1 MKYVLSLF
9 AVLLVSC
16 GGPIY
21 ESDTSLD
28 QLPLI
33 PRPQSVISELG
44 GFGYGSNL
52 EVITDNQELADLQAF
67 IPVESSLENSS
78 GPLVLSLGLKHPS
91 PEAYRLSIN
100 RREIRIQ
107 GASPAGVFRGIQTLR
122 QILAASNSAP
132 QQPIKVLPLG
142 VIEDWPSVSY
152 RGTMLDVARHFFTV
166 DEVKRYID
174 QMAQYKIN
182 TLHLHLSDDQGWRI
196 EIKAYPRLTG
206 IGAATEVGGG
216 SGGFYTQEDFL
227 ELQAYAAQRF
237 IQIIPEIDMPGHTN
251 AAIVAYPELNGNGK
265 TVSPYTGTAVG
276 FSTFDARNEAVYTF
290 VDQVVKELS
299 SLSTSPYFHLGGD
312 ESHVTSKEDYLYFVE
327 RVGQIIRTH
336 QKTPIGWDE
345 VAQTDLGPGSV
356 AQFWASE
363 KNALAAVDKK
373 MKVLMSP
380 AKKAYLDMQ
389 YDSLSPY
396 GLHWA
401 GYISVQDAYNW
412 DPLSYVP
419 GLDADQILG
428 IEAPLW
434 SETISDSSGLEY
446 LAFPRLICVAEL
458 GWTPQSLRS
467 WEDFNRR
474 LTEVSYPGNKS
485 SK

>member
-67 IPVESSLENSS
+67 IPVESFLENSS

-474 LTEVSYPGNKS
+474 LTEVSYPGKQVE
-485 SK
+485 

>member
-1 MKYVLSLF
+1 MKYLLSLI
-9 AVLLVSC
+9 AAMLVSC
-16 GGPIY
+16 GGPVY
-21 ESDTSLD
+21 ESPNALEA
-28 QLPLI
+28 LPLI
-33 PRPQSVISELG
+33 PKPRSVVSELG
-44 GFGYGSNL
+44 GFGYVSGVA
-52 EVITDNQELADLQAF
+52 VIAEDPLLDDLKAWV
-67 IPVESSLENSS
+67 PEGDVEGAAS
-78 GPLVLSLGLKHPS
+78 GPIVLALGYQHAS
-91 PEAYRLSIN
+91 AEAYRLTIT
-100 RREIRIQ
+100 RTEIRIQ
-107 GASPAGVFRGIQTLR
+107 GASPAGVFRGLQTLR
-122 QILAASNSAP
+122 QILAASTP
-132 QQPIKVLPLG
+132 DPTTRVRVLPLG
-142 VIEDWPSVSY
+142 VIEDAPELSY

-166 DEVKRYID
+166 AEVKQYID
-174 QMAQYKIN
+174 QIAQYKIN
-182 TLHLHLSDDQGWRI
+182 ALHLHLSDDQGWRI
-196 EIKAYPRLTG
+196 EIKAYPRLTE

-216 SGGFYTQEDFL
+216 PGGYYTQEDFL
-227 ELQAYAAQRF
+227 ELQNYAAQRF

-265 TVSPYTGTAVG
+265 AVSPYTGTAVG
-276 FSTFDARNEAVYTF
+276 FSTFNAQNEAVYTF
-290 VDQVVKELS
+290 IDQVVQEIS
-299 SLSTSPYFHLGGD
+299 ALSTSPYFHLGGD
-312 ESHVTSKEDYLYFVE
+312 ESHVTSKEDYVFFVE
-327 RVGQIIRTH
+327 RVGEIIRTH

-356 AQFWASE
+356 AQFWSSE
-363 KNALAAVDKK
+363 KNALAAADKK

-446 LAFPRLICVAEL
+446 LAFPRLIGLAEL

-474 LTEVSYPGNKS
+474 LTEVSYPGKQVE
-485 SK
+485 

>member
-1 MKYVLSLF
+1 MKYLLSLI
-9 AVLLVSC
+9 ALLLVSC
-16 GGPIY
+16 GGPMY

-44 GFGYGSNL
+44 GFGYGANL
-52 EVITDNQELADLQAF
+52 EVIAEDQELADLKSF

-78 GPLVLSLGLKHPS
+78 GSLVLSLGLKHPS

-100 RREIRIQ
+100 RQVIRIQ

-122 QILAASNSAP
+122 QILAASNSAT
-132 QQPIKVLPLG
+132 QQAIKVLPLG
-142 VIEDWPSVSY
+142 VIEDWPSLSY

-166 DEVKRYID
+166 DEVKQYID

-196 EIKAYPRLTG
+196 EIKAYPRLTD

-216 SGGFYTQEDFL
+216 PGGCYTQEDFL

-265 TVSPYTGTAVG
+265 PVSPYWGTAVG

-290 VDQVVKELS
+290 IDQVVKEIS

-312 ESHVTSKEDYLYFVE
+312 ESHVTSKEDYLFFVE
-327 RVGQIIRTH
+327 RVGEIIRTH

-419 GLDADQILG
+419 GLDADHILG

-474 LTEVSYPGNKS
+474 LAEVSYPGK
-485 SK
+485 

>member
-1 MKYVLSLF
+1 MKYLLSLI

-16 GGPIY
+16 GGPMY

-44 GFGYGSNL
+44 GFGYGANL
-52 EVITDNQELADLQAF
+52 EVIAEDQELADLKSF

-78 GPLVLSLGLKHPS
+78 GSLVLSLGLKHPS

-100 RREIRIQ
+100 RQVIRIQ
-107 GASPAGVFRGIQTLR
+107 GASPAGVFRGIQTLW
-122 QILAASNSAP
+122 QILAASNSAT
-132 QQPIKVLPLG
+132 QQTIKVLPLG
-142 VIEDWPSVSY
+142 VIEDWPSLSY

-166 DEVKRYID
+166 DEVKQYID

-196 EIKAYPRLTG
+196 EIKAYPRLTD

-216 SGGFYTQEDFL
+216 PGGFYTQEDFL

-265 TVSPYTGTAVG
+265 PVSPYWGTAVG

-290 VDQVVKELS
+290 IDQVVKEIS

-312 ESHVTSKEDYLYFVE
+312 ESHVTSKEDYLFFVE
-327 RVGQIIRTH
+327 RVGEIIRTH

-474 LTEVSYPGNKS
+474 LTEVSYPGKQVE
-485 SK
+485 

>member
-1 MKYVLSLF
+1 MKYLLSLI
-9 AVLLVSC
+9 AALLVSC
-16 GGPIY
+16 GGPVY
-21 ESDTSLD
+21 ESPNALEA
-28 QLPLI
+28 LPLI
-33 PRPQSVISELG
+33 PKPRSVVSELG
-44 GFGYGSNL
+44 GFGYTLGVA
-52 EVITDNQELADLQAF
+52 VIAEDPLLDDLKAWV
-67 IPVESSLENSS
+67 PEGDAEGAAS
-78 GPLVLSLGLKHPS
+78 GPIVLALGYPHAS
-91 PEAYRLSIN
+91 AEAYRLTITRS
-100 RREIRIQ
+100 EVRIQ
-107 GASPAGVFRGIQTLR
+107 GTSPAGVFRGLQTLR
-122 QILAASNSAP
+122 QILTASTP
-132 QQPIKVLPLG
+132 DPTTRIRVLPLG
-142 VIEDWPSVSY
+142 VIEDAPVLSY

-166 DEVKRYID
+166 AEVKQYID
-174 QMAQYKIN
+174 QIAQYKIN
-182 TLHLHLSDDQGWRI
+182 ALHLHLSDDQGWRI
-196 EIKAYPRLTG
+196 EIKAYPRLTE

-216 SGGFYTQEDFL
+216 PGGYYTQEDFL
-227 ELQAYAAQRF
+227 ELQDYAAQRF

-265 TVSPYTGTAVG
+265 VVSPYTGTAVG
-276 FSTFDARNEAVYTF
+276 FSTFDTRNEAVYTF
-290 VDQVVKELS
+290 IDQVVQEIS
-299 SLSTSPYFHLGGD
+299 ALSTSPYFHLGGD
-312 ESHVTSKEDYLYFVE
+312 EYHVTSKEDYVFFVE
-327 RVGQIIRTH
+327 RVGEIIRTH

-356 AQFWASE
+356 AQFWSSE
-363 KNALAAVDKK
+363 KNALAAADKK

-446 LAFPRLICVAEL
+446 LAFPRLIGLAEL

-474 LTEVSYPGNKS
+474 LTEVSYPGKQAE
-485 SK
+485 

>member
-1 MKYVLSLF
+1 MNIVFTL
-9 AVLLVSC
+9 VLLLFVSC
-16 GGPIY
+16 GGPMY
-21 ESDTSLD
+21 ESETSLD

-33 PRPQSVISELG
+33 PQPQSVISEPG
-44 GFGYGSNL
+44 GFAYGANL
-52 EVITDNQELADLQAF
+52 QVIAEDQELADLQGF
-67 IPVESSLENSS
+67 IPMESSLENSS
-78 GPLVLSLGLKHPS
+78 GPLILSLGWNHPS
-91 PEAYRLSIN
+91 PEAYRLTIN
-100 RREIRIQ
+100 RQEIRIQ
-107 GASPAGVFRGIQTLR
+107 GAGPAGVFRGIQTLR
-122 QILAASNSAP
+122 QILAASNSDP
-132 QQPIKVLPLG
+132 QQSIKVLPLG
-142 VIEDWPSVSY
+142 VIEDAPVLSY

-166 DEVKRYID
+166 AEVKQYID
-174 QMAQYKIN
+174 QIAQYKIN

-196 EIKAYPRLTG
+196 EIKAYPKLTE
-206 IGAATEVGGG
+206 IAAATEVGGG
-216 SGGFYTQEDFL
+216 PGGFYTQEDFL
-227 ELQAYAAQRF
+227 ELQDYAAQRY

-265 TVSPYTGTAVG
+265 PVSPYTGTAVG

-290 VDQVVKELS
+290 IDQVIKEIAE
-299 SLSTSPYFHLGGD
+299 LSTSEYFHLGGD
-312 ESHVTSKEDYLYFVE
+312 ESHVTPKEDYLIFVE
-327 RVGQIIRTH
+327 RVGAIVRAHHKI
-336 QKTPIGWDE
+336 PMGWDE

-380 AKKAYLDMQ
+380 AKRAYLDMQ

-434 SETISDSSGLEY
+434 SETISESSGLEY

-467 WEDFNRR
+467 WEEFNRR
-474 LTEVSYPGNKS
+474 LTEVSYPGKQVE
-485 SK
+485 

>member
-1 MKYVLSLF
+1 MKYLLSLI

-16 GGPIY
+16 GGPMY

-44 GFGYGSNL
+44 GFGYGANL
-52 EVITDNQELADLQAF
+52 EVIAEDQELADLKSF

-78 GPLVLSLGLKHPS
+78 GSLVLSLGLKHPS

-100 RREIRIQ
+100 RQVIRIQ

-122 QILAASNSAP
+122 QILAASNSAT
-132 QQPIKVLPLG
+132 QQAIKVLPLG
-142 VIEDWPSVSY
+142 VIEDWPSLSY

-166 DEVKRYID
+166 DEVKQYID

-196 EIKAYPRLTG
+196 EIKAYPRLTD

-216 SGGFYTQEDFL
+216 PGGCYTQEDFL

-265 TVSPYTGTAVG
+265 PVSPYWGTAVG

-290 VDQVVKELS
+290 IDQVVKELS

-312 ESHVTSKEDYLYFVE
+312 ESHVTSKEDYLFFVE
-327 RVGQIIRTH
+327 RVGEIIRTH

-419 GLDADQILG
+419 GLDADHILG

-474 LTEVSYPGNKS
+474 LAEVSYPGK
-485 SK
+485 

>member
-1 MKYVLSLF
+1 MKYLLSLI
-9 AVLLVSC
+9 AALLVSC
-16 GGPIY
+16 GGPVY
-21 ESDTSLD
+21 ESPNALEA
-28 QLPLI
+28 LPLI
-33 PRPQSVISELG
+33 PKPRSVVSELG
-44 GFGYGSNL
+44 GFGYASGVA
-52 EVITDNQELADLQAF
+52 VIAEDPLLDDLKAWV
-67 IPVESSLENSS
+67 PEGDAEGAAS
-78 GPLVLSLGLKHPS
+78 GPIVLALGYPHAS
-91 PEAYRLSIN
+91 AEAYRLTITRS
-100 RREIRIQ
+100 EVRIQ
-107 GASPAGVFRGIQTLR
+107 GTSPAGVFRGLQTLR
-122 QILAASNSAP
+122 QILAASTP
-132 QQPIKVLPLG
+132 DPTTRVRVLPLG
-142 VIEDWPSVSY
+142 VVEDAPELSY

-166 DEVKRYID
+166 AEVKQYID
-174 QMAQYKIN
+174 QIAQYKIN
-182 TLHLHLSDDQGWRI
+182 ALHLHLSDDQGWRI
-196 EIKAYPRLTG
+196 EIKAYPRLTE

-216 SGGFYTQEDFL
+216 PGGYYTQEDFL
-227 ELQAYAAQRF
+227 ELQNYAAQRF

-265 TVSPYTGTAVG
+265 AVSPYTGTAVG
-276 FSTFDARNEAVYTF
+276 FSTFNARNEAVYTF
-290 VDQVVKELS
+290 IDQVVQEIS
-299 SLSTSPYFHLGGD
+299 ALSTSPYFHLGGD
-312 ESHVTSKEDYLYFVE
+312 ESHVTSKEDYVFFVE
-327 RVGQIIRTH
+327 RVGEIIRTH

-356 AQFWASE
+356 AQFWSSE
-363 KNALAAVDKK
+363 KNALAAADKK

-446 LAFPRLICVAEL
+446 LAFPRLIGLAEL

-474 LTEVSYPGNKS
+474 LTEVSYPGKQAE
-485 SK
+485 

>member
-1 MKYVLSLF
+1 MKYLLSLI
-9 AVLLVSC
+9 AALLVSC
-16 GGPIY
+16 GGPVY
-21 ESDTSLD
+21 ESPNALEA
-28 QLPLI
+28 LPLI
-33 PRPQSVISELG
+33 PKPRSVVSELG
-44 GFGYGSNL
+44 GFGYALGVA
-52 EVITDNQELADLQAF
+52 VIAEDPLLDDLKAWV
-67 IPVESSLENSS
+67 PEGDAEGAAS
-78 GPLVLSLGLKHPS
+78 GPIVLALGYPHAS
-91 PEAYRLSIN
+91 AEAYRLTITRS
-100 RREIRIQ
+100 EVRIQ
-107 GASPAGVFRGIQTLR
+107 GTSPAGVFRGLQTLR
-122 QILAASNSAP
+122 QILAASTP
-132 QQPIKVLPLG
+132 DPTTRVRVLPLG
-142 VIEDWPSVSY
+142 VIEDAPVLSY

-166 DEVKRYID
+166 AEVKQYID
-174 QMAQYKIN
+174 QIAQYKIN
-182 TLHLHLSDDQGWRI
+182 ALHLHLSDDQGWRI
-196 EIKAYPRLTG
+196 EIKAYPRLTE

-216 SGGFYTQEDFL
+216 PGGYYTQEDFL
-227 ELQAYAAQRF
+227 ELQDYAAQRF

-265 TVSPYTGTAVG
+265 AVSPYTGTAVG

-290 VDQVVKELS
+290 IDQVVQEIS
-299 SLSTSPYFHLGGD
+299 ALSTSPYFHLGGD
-312 ESHVTSKEDYLYFVE
+312 ESHVTSKEDYVFFVE
-327 RVGQIIRTH
+327 RVGEIIRTH

-356 AQFWASE
+356 AQFWSSE
-363 KNALAAVDKK
+363 KNALAAADKK

-419 GLDADQILG
+419 GLDAEQILG

-446 LAFPRLICVAEL
+446 LAFPRLIGLAEL

-474 LTEVSYPGNKS
+474 LTEVSYPGKQAE
-485 SK
+485 

>member
-1 MKYVLSLF
+1 MKYLLSLI
-9 AVLLVSC
+9 ALLLVSC
-16 GGPIY
+16 GGPMY

-44 GFGYGSNL
+44 GFGYGANL
-52 EVITDNQELADLQAF
+52 EVIAEDQELADLKSF

-78 GPLVLSLGLKHPS
+78 GSLVLSLGLKHPS

-100 RREIRIQ
+100 RQVIRIQ

-122 QILAASNSAP
+122 QILAASNSAT
-132 QQPIKVLPLG
+132 QQTIKVLPLG
-142 VIEDWPSVSY
+142 VIEDWPSLSY

-166 DEVKRYID
+166 DEVKQYID

-196 EIKAYPRLTG
+196 EIKAYPRLTD

-216 SGGFYTQEDFL
+216 PGGFYTQEDFL
-227 ELQAYAAQRF
+227 ELQTYAAQRF

-265 TVSPYTGTAVG
+265 AVSPYTGTAVG

-290 VDQVVKELS
+290 IDQVVKEIGA
-299 SLSTSPYFHLGGD
+299 LSTSDYFHLGGD
-312 ESHVTSKEDYLYFVE
+312 ESHVTSKEDYLFFVE
-327 RVGQIIRTH
+327 RVGEIIRTH

-419 GLDADQILG
+419 GLDADHILG

-474 LTEVSYPGNKS
+474 LTEVSYPGKQVE
-485 SK
+485 

>member
-474 LTEVSYPGNKS
+474 LTEVSYPGKQVE
-485 SK
+485 

>member
-1 MKYVLSLF
+1 MKYLLSLI
-9 AVLLVSC
+9 AALLVSC
-16 GGPIY
+16 GGPVY
-21 ESDTSLD
+21 ESPNALEA
-28 QLPLI
+28 LPLI
-33 PRPQSVISELG
+33 PKPRSVVSELG
-44 GFGYGSNL
+44 GFGYTLGVA
-52 EVITDNQELADLQAF
+52 VIAEDPLLDDLKAWV
-67 IPVESSLENSS
+67 PEGDAEGAAS
-78 GPLVLSLGLKHPS
+78 GPIVLALGYPHAS
-91 PEAYRLSIN
+91 AEAYRLTITRS
-100 RREIRIQ
+100 EVRIQ
-107 GASPAGVFRGIQTLR
+107 GTSPAGVFRGLQTLR
-122 QILAASNSAP
+122 QILAASTP
-132 QQPIKVLPLG
+132 DPTTRVRVLPLG
-142 VIEDWPSVSY
+142 VIEDAPILSY

-166 DEVKRYID
+166 AEVKQYID
-174 QMAQYKIN
+174 QIAQYKIN
-182 TLHLHLSDDQGWRI
+182 ALHLHLSDDQGWRI
-196 EIKAYPRLTG
+196 EIKAYPRLTE

-216 SGGFYTQEDFL
+216 PGGYYTQEDFL
-227 ELQAYAAQRF
+227 ELQDYAAQRF

-265 TVSPYTGTAVG
+265 AVSPYTGTAVG
-276 FSTFDARNEAVYTF
+276 FSTFNARNEAVYTF
-290 VDQVVKELS
+290 IDQVVQEIS
-299 SLSTSPYFHLGGD
+299 ALSTSPYFHLGGD
-312 ESHVTSKEDYLYFVE
+312 ESHVTSKEDYVFFVE
-327 RVGQIIRTH
+327 RVGEIIRTH

-356 AQFWASE
+356 AQFWSSE
-363 KNALAAVDKK
+363 KNALAAADKK

-446 LAFPRLICVAEL
+446 LAFPRLIGLAEL

-474 LTEVSYPGNKS
+474 LTEVSYPGKQAE
-485 SK
+485 

>member
-52 EVITDNQELADLQAF
+52 EVIADNQELADLQAF

-142 VIEDWPSVSY
+142 VIEDWPLLSY
-152 RGTMLDVARHFFTV
+152 RGTMLDVARHFFSV

-299 SLSTSPYFHLGGD
+299 SLSSSPYFHLGGD

-412 DPLSYVP
+412 DPFSYVP
-419 GLDADQILG
+419 GLYADQILG
-428 IEAPLW
+428 FEAPLW

-474 LTEVSYPGNKS
+474 LTEVSYPGKQVE
-485 SK
+485 

>member
-1 MKYVLSLF
+1 MKYLLSLI

-16 GGPIY
+16 GGPMY

-44 GFGYGSNL
+44 GFGYGANL
-52 EVITDNQELADLQAF
+52 EVIAEDQELADLKSF

-78 GPLVLSLGLKHPS
+78 GSLVLSLGLKHPS

-100 RREIRIQ
+100 RQVIRIQ
-107 GASPAGVFRGIQTLR
+107 GASPAGVFRGIQTLW
-122 QILAASNSAP
+122 QILAASNSAT
-132 QQPIKVLPLG
+132 QQTIKVLPLG
-142 VIEDWPSVSY
+142 VIEDWPSLSY

-166 DEVKRYID
+166 DEVKQYID

-196 EIKAYPRLTG
+196 EIKAYPRLTD

-216 SGGFYTQEDFL
+216 PGGFYTQEDFL

-290 VDQVVKELS
+290 IDQVVKELS

-312 ESHVTSKEDYLYFVE
+312 ESHVTSKEDYLFFVE
-327 RVGQIIRTH
+327 RVGESIRTH

-434 SETISDSSGLEY
+434 SETISDLSGLEY

-467 WEDFNRR
+467 WEEFNRR
-474 LTEVSYPGNKS
+474 LTEVSYPGKQVE
-485 SK
+485 

>member
-1 MKYVLSLF
+1 MKYLLSLI
-9 AVLLVSC
+9 AALLVSC
-16 GGPIY
+16 GGPVY
-21 ESDTSLD
+21 ESPNALEA
-28 QLPLI
+28 LPLI
-33 PRPQSVISELG
+33 PKPRSVVSELG
-44 GFGYGSNL
+44 GFGYTLGVA
-52 EVITDNQELADLQAF
+52 VIAEDPLLDDLKAWV
-67 IPVESSLENSS
+67 PEGDAEGAAS
-78 GPLVLSLGLKHPS
+78 GPIVLALGYPHAS
-91 PEAYRLSIN
+91 AEAYRLTITRS
-100 RREIRIQ
+100 EVRIQ
-107 GASPAGVFRGIQTLR
+107 GTSPAGVFRGLQTLR
-122 QILAASNSAP
+122 QILAASTP
-132 QQPIKVLPLG
+132 DPTTRVRVLPLG
-142 VIEDWPSVSY
+142 VIEDAPELSY

-166 DEVKRYID
+166 AEVKQYID
-174 QMAQYKIN
+174 QIAQYKIN
-182 TLHLHLSDDQGWRI
+182 ALHLHLSDDQGWRI
-196 EIKAYPRLTG
+196 EIKAYPRLTE

-216 SGGFYTQEDFL
+216 PGGYYTQEDFL
-227 ELQAYAAQRF
+227 ELQDYAAQRF

-265 TVSPYTGTAVG
+265 AVSPYTGTAVG

-290 VDQVVKELS
+290 IDQVVQEIS
-299 SLSTSPYFHLGGD
+299 ALSTSPYFHLGGD
-312 ESHVTSKEDYLYFVE
+312 ESHVTSKEDYIFFVE
-327 RVGQIIRTH
+327 RVGEIIRTH

-356 AQFWASE
+356 AQFWSSE
-363 KNALAAVDKK
+363 KNALAAADKK

-446 LAFPRLICVAEL
+446 LAFPRLIGLAEL

-474 LTEVSYPGNKS
+474 LTEVSYPGKQAD
-485 SK
+485 

>member
-52 EVITDNQELADLQAF
+52 EVIADNQELADLQAF

-474 LTEVSYPGNKS
+474 LTEVSYPGKQVE
-485 SK
+485 

>member
-1 MKYVLSLF
+1 MKYLLSLI

-44 GFGYGSNL
+44 GFGYGANL
-52 EVITDNQELADLQAF
+52 EVIAEDQELADLKSF

-100 RREIRIQ
+100 RQVIRIQ

-122 QILAASNSAP
+122 QILAASNSAT
-132 QQPIKVLPLG
+132 QQTIKVLPLG
-142 VIEDWPSVSY
+142 VIEDWPSLSY

-166 DEVKRYID
+166 DEVKQYID

-196 EIKAYPRLTG
+196 EIKAYPRLTD

-216 SGGFYTQEDFL
+216 PGGFYTQEDFL

-265 TVSPYTGTAVG
+265 PVSPYWGTAVG

-290 VDQVVKELS
+290 IDQVVKEIS

-312 ESHVTSKEDYLYFVE
+312 ESHVTSKEDYLFFVE
-327 RVGQIIRTH
+327 RVGEIIRTH

-419 GLDADQILG
+419 GLDADHILG

-434 SETISDSSGLEY
+434 SETISDSSSLEY
-446 LAFPRLICVAEL
+446 LAFPRLICLAEL

-474 LTEVSYPGNKS
+474 LTEVSYPGKQVE
-485 SK
+485 

>member
-1 MKYVLSLF
+1 MKYLLSLI
-9 AVLLVSC
+9 AALLVSC
-16 GGPIY
+16 GGPVY
-21 ESDTSLD
+21 ESPNALEA
-28 QLPLI
+28 LPLI
-33 PRPQSVISELG
+33 PKPRSVVSELG
-44 GFGYGSNL
+44 GFGYTLGVAVIAEDPLLDDLKAWVPEGDAEGAASGSI
-52 EVITDNQELADLQAF
+52 VLA
-67 IPVESSLENSS
+67 
-78 GPLVLSLGLKHPS
+78 LGYPHAS
-91 PEAYRLSIN
+91 AEAYRLTITRS
-100 RREIRIQ
+100 EVRIQ
-107 GASPAGVFRGIQTLR
+107 GTSPAGVFRGLQTLR
-122 QILAASNSAP
+122 QILAASTP
-132 QQPIKVLPLG
+132 DPTTRVRVLPLG
-142 VIEDWPSVSY
+142 VIEDAPVLSY

-166 DEVKRYID
+166 AEVKQYID
-174 QMAQYKIN
+174 QIAQYKIN
-182 TLHLHLSDDQGWRI
+182 ALHLHLSDDQGWRI
-196 EIKAYPRLTG
+196 EIKAYPRLTE

-216 SGGFYTQEDFL
+216 PGGYYTQEDFL
-227 ELQAYAAQRF
+227 ELQNYAAQRF

-265 TVSPYTGTAVG
+265 AVSPYTGTAVG

-290 VDQVVKELS
+290 IDQVVQEIS
-299 SLSTSPYFHLGGD
+299 ALSTSPYFHLGGD
-312 ESHVTSKEDYLYFVE
+312 ESHVTSQEDYVFFVE
-327 RVGQIIRTH
+327 RVGEIIRTH

-356 AQFWASE
+356 AQFWSSE
-363 KNALAAVDKK
+363 KNALAAADKK

-446 LAFPRLICVAEL
+446 LAFPRLIGLAEL

-474 LTEVSYPGNKS
+474 LTEVSYPGKQAE
-485 SK
+485 

>member
-21 ESDTSLD
+21 ESDMSLD

-44 GFGYGSNL
+44 GFGYGLNL
-52 EVITDNQELADLQAF
+52 EVIADNQELTELQAF

-142 VIEDWPSVSY
+142 VIEDWPLLSY
-152 RGTMLDVARHFFTV
+152 RGTMLDVARHFFSV

-265 TVSPYTGTAVG
+265 AVSPYTGTAVG

-474 LTEVSYPGNKS
+474 LTEVSYPGKQVE
-485 SK
+485 

>member
-1 MKYVLSLF
+1 MKYLLSLI
-9 AVLLVSC
+9 ALLLVSC
-16 GGPIY
+16 GGPMY

-44 GFGYGSNL
+44 GFGYGANL
-52 EVITDNQELADLQAF
+52 EVIAEDQELADLKSF

-78 GPLVLSLGLKHPS
+78 GSLVLSLGLKHPS

-100 RREIRIQ
+100 RQVIRIQ

-122 QILAASNSAP
+122 QILAASNSAT
-132 QQPIKVLPLG
+132 QQTIKVLPLG
-142 VIEDWPSVSY
+142 VIEDWPSLSY

-166 DEVKRYID
+166 DEVKQYID

-196 EIKAYPRLTG
+196 EIKAYPRLTD

-216 SGGFYTQEDFL
+216 PGGFYTQEDFL

-290 VDQVVKELS
+290 IDQVVKEIS

-312 ESHVTSKEDYLYFVE
+312 ESHVTSKEDYLFFVE
-327 RVGQIIRTH
+327 RVGEIIRTH

-434 SETISDSSGLEY
+434 SETISDLSGLEY

-467 WEDFNRR
+467 WEEFNRR
-474 LTEVSYPGNKS
+474 LTEVSYPGKQVE
-485 SK
+485 

>member
-1 MKYVLSLF
+1 MKYLLSLI
-9 AVLLVSC
+9 AALLVSC
-16 GGPIY
+16 GGPVF
-21 ESDTSLD
+21 ESPTALEA
-28 QLPLI
+28 LPLI
-33 PRPQSVISELG
+33 PKPRSVVSELG
-44 GFGYGSNL
+44 GFGYTLGAA
-52 EVITDNQELADLQAF
+52 VIAEDPLLDDLKAWV
-67 IPVESSLENSS
+67 PEGDAEGAAS
-78 GPLVLSLGLKHPS
+78 GPIVLALGYPHAS
-91 PEAYRLSIN
+91 AEAYRLTIT
-100 RREIRIQ
+100 RTEIRIQ
-107 GASPAGVFRGIQTLR
+107 GTSPAGVFRGLQTLR
-122 QILAASNSAP
+122 QILTASTP
-132 QQPIKVLPLG
+132 DPTTRVRVLPLG
-142 VIEDWPSVSY
+142 VIEDAPELSY

-166 DEVKRYID
+166 AEVKQYID
-174 QMAQYKIN
+174 QIAQYKIN
-182 TLHLHLSDDQGWRI
+182 ALHLHLSDDQGWRI
-196 EIKAYPRLTG
+196 EIKAYPRLTE

-216 SGGFYTQEDFL
+216 PGGYYTQEDFL
-227 ELQAYAAQRF
+227 ELQDYAAQRF

-265 TVSPYTGTAVG
+265 AVSPYTGTAVG

-290 VDQVVKELS
+290 IDQVVQEIS
-299 SLSTSPYFHLGGD
+299 ALSTSPYFHLGGD
-312 ESHVTSKEDYLYFVE
+312 ESHVTSKEDYVFFVE
-327 RVGQIIRTH
+327 RVGEIIRTH

-356 AQFWASE
+356 AQFWSSE
-363 KNALAAVDKK
+363 KNALAAADKK

-446 LAFPRLICVAEL
+446 LAFPRLIGLAEL

-474 LTEVSYPGNKS
+474 LTEVSYPGKQDE
-485 SK
+485 

>member
-1 MKYVLSLF
+1 MKYLLSLI

-16 GGPIY
+16 GGPMY

-44 GFGYGSNL
+44 GFGYGANL
-52 EVITDNQELADLQAF
+52 EVIAEDQELADLKSF

-78 GPLVLSLGLKHPS
+78 GSLVLSLGLKHPS

-100 RREIRIQ
+100 RQVIRIQ

-122 QILAASNSAP
+122 QILAASNSAT
-132 QQPIKVLPLG
+132 QQTIKVLPLG
-142 VIEDWPSVSY
+142 VIEDWPSLSY

-166 DEVKRYID
+166 DEVKQYID

-196 EIKAYPRLTG
+196 EIKAYPRLTD

-216 SGGFYTQEDFL
+216 PGGFYTQEDFL

-265 TVSPYTGTAVG
+265 PVSPYWGTAVG

-290 VDQVVKELS
+290 IDQVVKELS

-312 ESHVTSKEDYLYFVE
+312 ESHVTSKEDYLFFVE
-327 RVGQIIRTH
+327 RVGEIIRTH

-419 GLDADQILG
+419 GLDADHILG

-467 WEDFNRR
+467 WEEFNRR
-474 LTEVSYPGNKS
+474 LTEVSYPGKQVE
-485 SK
+485 

>member
-1 MKYVLSLF
+1 MKYLLSLI

-16 GGPIY
+16 GGPMY

-44 GFGYGSNL
+44 GFGYGANL
-52 EVITDNQELADLQAF
+52 EVIAEDQELADLKSF

-78 GPLVLSLGLKHPS
+78 GSLVLSLGLKHPS

-100 RREIRIQ
+100 RQVIRIQ
-107 GASPAGVFRGIQTLR
+107 GASPAGVFRGIQTLW
-122 QILAASNSAP
+122 QILAASNSAT
-132 QQPIKVLPLG
+132 QQTIKVLPLG
-142 VIEDWPSVSY
+142 VIEDWPSLSY

-166 DEVKRYID
+166 DEVKQYID

-196 EIKAYPRLTG
+196 EIKAYPRLTD

-216 SGGFYTQEDFL
+216 PGGFYTQEDFL

-265 TVSPYTGTAVG
+265 PVSPYWGTAVG

-290 VDQVVKELS
+290 IDQVVKELS

-312 ESHVTSKEDYLYFVE
+312 ESHVTSKEDYLFFVE
-327 RVGQIIRTH
+327 RVGEIIRTH

-419 GLDADQILG
+419 GLDADHILG

-474 LTEVSYPGNKS
+474 LAEVSYPGK
-485 SK
+485 

>member
-1 MKYVLSLF
+1 MKYLLSLI

-16 GGPIY
+16 GGPMY

-44 GFGYGSNL
+44 GFGYGANL
-52 EVITDNQELADLQAF
+52 EVIAEDQELADLKSF

-78 GPLVLSLGLKHPS
+78 GSLVLSLGLKHPS

-100 RREIRIQ
+100 RQVIRIQ

-122 QILAASNSAP
+122 QILAASNSAT
-132 QQPIKVLPLG
+132 QQTIKVLPLG
-142 VIEDWPSVSY
+142 VIEDWPSLSY

-166 DEVKRYID
+166 DEVKQYID

-196 EIKAYPRLTG
+196 EIKAYPRLTD

-216 SGGFYTQEDFL
+216 PGGFYTQEDFL

-265 TVSPYTGTAVG
+265 PVSPYWGTAVG

-290 VDQVVKELS
+290 IDQVVKELS

-312 ESHVTSKEDYLYFVE
+312 ESHVTSKEDYLFFVE
-327 RVGQIIRTH
+327 RVGEIIRTH

-419 GLDADQILG
+419 GLDADHILG

-474 LTEVSYPGNKS
+474 LTEVSYPGKQVE
-485 SK
+485 

>member
-1 MKYVLSLF
+1 MKYLLSLI
-9 AVLLVSC
+9 AALLVSC
-16 GGPIY
+16 GGPVY
-21 ESDTSLD
+21 ESPNALEA
-28 QLPLI
+28 LPLI
-33 PRPQSVISELG
+33 PKPRSVVSELG
-44 GFGYGSNL
+44 GFGYTLGVA
-52 EVITDNQELADLQAF
+52 VIAEDPLLDDLKAWV
-67 IPVESSLENSS
+67 PEGDAEGAAS
-78 GPLVLSLGLKHPS
+78 GPIVLALGYPHAS
-91 PEAYRLSIN
+91 AEAYRLTITRS
-100 RREIRIQ
+100 EVRIQ
-107 GASPAGVFRGIQTLR
+107 GTSPAGVFRGLQTLR
-122 QILAASNSAP
+122 QILTASTP
-132 QQPIKVLPLG
+132 DPTTRVRVLPLG
-142 VIEDWPSVSY
+142 VVEDAPVLSY

-166 DEVKRYID
+166 AEVKQYID
-174 QMAQYKIN
+174 QIAQYKIN
-182 TLHLHLSDDQGWRI
+182 ALHLHLSDDQGWRI
-196 EIKAYPRLTG
+196 EIKAYPRLTE

-216 SGGFYTQEDFL
+216 PGGYYTQEDFL
-227 ELQAYAAQRF
+227 ELQNYAAQRF

-265 TVSPYTGTAVG
+265 AVSPYTGTAVG
-276 FSTFDARNEAVYTF
+276 FSTFNARNEAVYTF
-290 VDQVVKELS
+290 IDQVVQEIS
-299 SLSTSPYFHLGGD
+299 ALSTSPYFHLGGD
-312 ESHVTSKEDYLYFVE
+312 ESHVTSKEDYVFFVE
-327 RVGQIIRTH
+327 RVGEIIRTH

-356 AQFWASE
+356 AQFWSSE
-363 KNALAAVDKK
+363 KNALAAADKK

-446 LAFPRLICVAEL
+446 LAFPRLIGLAEL

-474 LTEVSYPGNKS
+474 LTEVSYPGKQAE
-485 SK
+485 

>member
-1 MKYVLSLF
+1 
-9 AVLLVSC
+9 
-16 GGPIY
+16 
-21 ESDTSLD
+21 
-28 QLPLI
+28 
-33 PRPQSVISELG
+33 
-44 GFGYGSNL
+44 
-52 EVITDNQELADLQAF
+52 
-67 IPVESSLENSS
+67 
-78 GPLVLSLGLKHPS
+78 
-91 PEAYRLSIN
+91 
-100 RREIRIQ
+100 
-107 GASPAGVFRGIQTLR
+107 
-122 QILAASNSAP
+122 
-132 QQPIKVLPLG
+132 
-142 VIEDWPSVSY
+142 
-152 RGTMLDVARHFFTV
+152 
-166 DEVKRYID
+166 
-174 QMAQYKIN
+174 
-182 TLHLHLSDDQGWRI
+182 
-196 EIKAYPRLTG
+196 
-206 IGAATEVGGG
+206 
-216 SGGFYTQEDFL
+216 
-227 ELQAYAAQRF
+227 
-237 IQIIPEIDMPGHTN
+237 
-251 AAIVAYPELNGNGK
+251 
-265 TVSPYTGTAVG
+265 VSPYTGTAVG

-290 VDQVVKELS
+290 IDQVVKEIGA
-299 SLSTSPYFHLGGD
+299 LSTSDYFHLGGD
-312 ESHVTSKEDYLYFVE
+312 ESHVTSKEDYLFFVE
-327 RVGQIIRTH
+327 RVGEIIRTH

-434 SETISDSSGLEY
+434 SETISDLSGLEY

-467 WEDFNRR
+467 WEEFNRR
-474 LTEVSYPGNKS
+474 LTEVSYPGKQVE
-485 SK
+485 

>member
-1 MKYVLSLF
+1 MKYLLSLI

-16 GGPIY
+16 GGPMY

-44 GFGYGSNL
+44 GFGYGANL
-52 EVITDNQELADLQAF
+52 EVIAEDQELADLKSF

-78 GPLVLSLGLKHPS
+78 GSLVLSLGLKHPS

-100 RREIRIQ
+100 RQVIRIQ
-107 GASPAGVFRGIQTLR
+107 GASPAGVFRGIQTLW
-122 QILAASNSAP
+122 QILAASNSAT
-132 QQPIKVLPLG
+132 QQTIKVLPLG
-142 VIEDWPSVSY
+142 VIEDWPSLSY

-166 DEVKRYID
+166 DEVKQYID

-196 EIKAYPRLTG
+196 EIKAYPRLTE

-216 SGGFYTQEDFL
+216 PGGYYTQEDFL

-265 TVSPYTGTAVG
+265 AVSPYTGTAVG

-290 VDQVVKELS
+290 IDQVVKEIGA
-299 SLSTSPYFHLGGD
+299 LSTSDYFHLGGD
-312 ESHVTSKEDYLYFVE
+312 ESHVTSKEDYLFFVE
-327 RVGQIIRTH
+327 RVGEIIRTH

-434 SETISDSSGLEY
+434 SETISDLSGLEY

-467 WEDFNRR
+467 WEEFNRR
-474 LTEVSYPGNKS
+474 LTEVSYPGKQVE
-485 SK
+485 

>member
-1 MKYVLSLF
+1 MKHLLSLI
-9 AVLLVSC
+9 AALLVSC
-16 GGPIY
+16 GGPVY
-21 ESDTSLD
+21 ESPTALEA
-28 QLPLI
+28 LPLI
-33 PRPQSVISELG
+33 PKPRSVVSELG
-44 GFGYGSNL
+44 GFGYTLGVAVIAEDPLLDNL
-52 EVITDNQELADLQAF
+52 KAWVPEGDAGGAA
-67 IPVESSLENSS
+67 S
-78 GPLVLSLGLKHPS
+78 GPIVLSLGYSHAS
-91 PEAYRLSIN
+91 AEAFRLTIT
-100 RREIRIQ
+100 RTEIRIQ
-107 GASPAGVFRGIQTLR
+107 GASPAGVFRGLQTLR
-122 QILAASNSAP
+122 QIQTASTP
-132 QQPIKVLPLG
+132 DPTTRVRVLPLG
-142 VIEDWPSVSY
+142 VIEDAPELSY

-166 DEVKRYID
+166 AEVKQYID
-174 QMAQYKIN
+174 QIAQYKIN
-182 TLHLHLSDDQGWRI
+182 ALHLHLSDDQGWRI
-196 EIKAYPRLTG
+196 EIKAYPRLTE

-216 SGGFYTQEDFL
+216 PGGYYTQEDFL
-227 ELQAYAAQRF
+227 ELQDYAAQRF

-265 TVSPYTGTAVG
+265 AVSPYTGTAVG

-290 VDQVVKELS
+290 IDQVVQEIS
-299 SLSTSPYFHLGGD
+299 ALSTSPYFHLGGD
-312 ESHVTSKEDYLYFVE
+312 ESHVTSKEDYVFFVE
-327 RVGQIIRTH
+327 RVGEIIRTH

-356 AQFWASE
+356 AQFWSSE
-363 KNALAAVDKK
+363 KNALAAADKK

-446 LAFPRLICVAEL
+446 LAFPRLIGLAEL
-458 GWTPQSLRS
+458 GWTPRSLRS

-474 LTEVSYPGNKS
+474 LTEVSYPGKQAE
-485 SK
+485 

>member
-1 MKYVLSLF
+1 MKYLLSLI
-9 AVLLVSC
+9 AALLVSC
-16 GGPIY
+16 GGPVY
-21 ESDTSLD
+21 ESPNALEA
-28 QLPLI
+28 LPLI
-33 PRPQSVISELG
+33 PKSRSVVSELG
-44 GFGYGSNL
+44 GFGYASGL
-52 EVITDNQELADLQAF
+52 AVIAEDPLLDDLKAWV
-67 IPVESSLENSS
+67 PEGDVEGAAS
-78 GPLVLSLGLKHPS
+78 GPIVLALGYQHAS
-91 PEAYRLSIN
+91 AEAYRLTIT
-100 RREIRIQ
+100 RTEIRIQ
-107 GASPAGVFRGIQTLR
+107 GASPAGVFRGLQTLR
-122 QILAASNSAP
+122 QILAASTP
-132 QQPIKVLPLG
+132 DPTTRVRVLPLG
-142 VIEDWPSVSY
+142 VIEDAPELSY

-166 DEVKRYID
+166 AEVKQYID
-174 QMAQYKIN
+174 QIAQYKIN
-182 TLHLHLSDDQGWRI
+182 ALHLHLSDDQGWRI
-196 EIKAYPRLTG
+196 EIKAYPRLTE

-216 SGGFYTQEDFL
+216 PGGYYTQEDFL
-227 ELQAYAAQRF
+227 ELQNYAAQRF

-251 AAIVAYPELNGNGK
+251 AAIVAYPELNVNGK
-265 TVSPYTGTAVG
+265 AVSPYTGTAVG

-290 VDQVVKELS
+290 IDQVVQEIS
-299 SLSTSPYFHLGGD
+299 ALSTSPYFHLGGD
-312 ESHVTSKEDYLYFVE
+312 ESHVTSKEDYVFFVE
-327 RVGQIIRTH
+327 RVGEIIRTH
-336 QKTPIGWDE
+336 QKTPMGWDE

-356 AQFWASE
+356 AQFWSSE
-363 KNALAAVDKK
+363 KNALAAADKK

-446 LAFPRLICVAEL
+446 LAFPRLIGLAEL

-474 LTEVSYPGNKS
+474 LTEVSYPGKQAE
-485 SK
+485 

>member
-1 MKYVLSLF
+1 MKYLLSLI
-9 AVLLVSC
+9 AALLVSC
-16 GGPIY
+16 GGPVY
-21 ESDTSLD
+21 ESPNALEA
-28 QLPLI
+28 LPLI
-33 PRPQSVISELG
+33 PKPRSVVSELG
-44 GFGYGSNL
+44 GFGYTLGVA
-52 EVITDNQELADLQAF
+52 VIAEDPLLDDLKAWV
-67 IPVESSLENSS
+67 PEGDAEGAAS
-78 GPLVLSLGLKHPS
+78 GPIVLALGYPHAS
-91 PEAYRLSIN
+91 AEAYRLTITRS
-100 RREIRIQ
+100 EVRIQ
-107 GASPAGVFRGIQTLR
+107 GTSPAGVFRGLQTLR
-122 QILAASNSAP
+122 QILAASTP
-132 QQPIKVLPLG
+132 DPTTRIRVLPLG
-142 VIEDWPSVSY
+142 VIEDAPVLSY
-152 RGTMLDVARHFFTV
+152 RGTMLDVARHFYTV
-166 DEVKRYID
+166 AEVKQYID
-174 QMAQYKIN
+174 QIAQYKIN
-182 TLHLHLSDDQGWRI
+182 ALHLHLSDDQGWRI
-196 EIKAYPRLTG
+196 EIKAYPRLTE

-216 SGGFYTQEDFL
+216 PGGYYTQEDFL
-227 ELQAYAAQRF
+227 ELQDYAAQRF

-265 TVSPYTGTAVG
+265 AVSPYTGTAVG
-276 FSTFDARNEAVYTF
+276 FSTFNARNEAVYTF
-290 VDQVVKELS
+290 IDQVVQEIS
-299 SLSTSPYFHLGGD
+299 ALSTSPYFHLGGD
-312 ESHVTSKEDYLYFVE
+312 ESHVTSKEDYVFFVE
-327 RVGQIIRTH
+327 RVGEIIRTH

-356 AQFWASE
+356 AQFWSSE
-363 KNALAAVDKK
+363 KNALAAADKK

-446 LAFPRLICVAEL
+446 LAFPRLIGLAEL

-474 LTEVSYPGNKS
+474 LTEVSYPGKQAE
-485 SK
+485 

>member
-1 MKYVLSLF
+1 MKYLLSLI

-16 GGPIY
+16 GGPMY

-44 GFGYGSNL
+44 GFGYGANL
-52 EVITDNQELADLQAF
+52 EVIAEDQELADLKSF

-78 GPLVLSLGLKHPS
+78 GSLVLSLGLKHPS

-100 RREIRIQ
+100 RQVIRIQ

-122 QILAASNSAP
+122 QILAASNSAT
-132 QQPIKVLPLG
+132 QQAIKVLPLG
-142 VIEDWPSVSY
+142 VIEDWPSLSY

-166 DEVKRYID
+166 DEVKQYID

-196 EIKAYPRLTG
+196 EIKAYPRLTD

-216 SGGFYTQEDFL
+216 PGGCYTQEDFL

-265 TVSPYTGTAVG
+265 PVSPYWGTAVG

-290 VDQVVKELS
+290 IDQVVKEIGA
-299 SLSTSPYFHLGGD
+299 LSTSDYFHLGGD
-312 ESHVTSKEDYLYFVE
+312 ESHVTSKEDYLFFVE
-327 RVGQIIRTH
+327 RVGEIIRTH

-419 GLDADQILG
+419 GLDADHILG

-434 SETISDSSGLEY
+434 SETISDLSGLEY

-467 WEDFNRR
+467 WEEFNRR
-474 LTEVSYPGNKS
+474 LTEVSYPGKQVE
-485 SK
+485 

>member
-1 MKYVLSLF
+1 MKYLLSLI

-16 GGPIY
+16 GGPMY

-44 GFGYGSNL
+44 GFGYGANL
-52 EVITDNQELADLQAF
+52 EVIAEDQELADLKSF

-78 GPLVLSLGLKHPS
+78 GSLVLSLGLKHPS

-100 RREIRIQ
+100 RQVIRIQ

-122 QILAASNSAP
+122 QILAASNSAT
-132 QQPIKVLPLG
+132 QQTIKVLPLG
-142 VIEDWPSVSY
+142 VIEDWPSLSY

-166 DEVKRYID
+166 DEVKQYID

-196 EIKAYPRLTG
+196 EIKAYPRLTD

-216 SGGFYTQEDFL
+216 PGGFYTQEDFL

-265 TVSPYTGTAVG
+265 PVSPYWGTAVG

-290 VDQVVKELS
+290 IDQVVKEIS

-312 ESHVTSKEDYLYFVE
+312 ESHVTSKEDYLFFVE
-327 RVGQIIRTH
+327 RVGEIIRTH

-434 SETISDSSGLEY
+434 SETISDSSSLEY

-474 LTEVSYPGNKS
+474 LTEVSYPGKQVE
-485 SK
+485 

>member
-1 MKYVLSLF
+1 MKYLLSLI

-16 GGPIY
+16 GGPMY

-33 PRPQSVISELG
+33 PRSQSVISELG
-44 GFGYGSNL
+44 GFGYGANL
-52 EVITDNQELADLQAF
+52 EVIAEDQELADLKSF

-100 RREIRIQ
+100 RQVIRIQ

-122 QILAASNSAP
+122 QILAASNSAT
-132 QQPIKVLPLG
+132 QQTIKVLPLG
-142 VIEDWPSVSY
+142 VIEDWPSLSY

-166 DEVKRYID
+166 DEVKQYID

-196 EIKAYPRLTG
+196 EIKAYPRLTD

-216 SGGFYTQEDFL
+216 PGGCYTQEDFL

-265 TVSPYTGTAVG
+265 PVSPYWGTAVG

-290 VDQVVKELS
+290 IDQVVKEIGA
-299 SLSTSPYFHLGGD
+299 LSTSDYFHLGGD
-312 ESHVTSKEDYLYFVE
+312 ESHVTSKEDYLFFVE
-327 RVGQIIRTH
+327 RVGEIIRTH

-419 GLDADQILG
+419 GLDADHILG

-474 LTEVSYPGNKS
+474 LAEVSYPGK
-485 SK
+485 

>member
-67 IPVESSLENSS
+67 IPVESFLENSS

-196 EIKAYPRLTG
+196 EIKAYPSLTG

-474 LTEVSYPGNKS
+474 LTEVSYPGKQVE
-485 SK
+485 

>member
-1 MKYVLSLF
+1 MKYLLSLIV
-9 AVLLVSC
+9 ALLVSC
-16 GGPIY
+16 GGPVY
-21 ESDTSLD
+21 ESPNALEA
-28 QLPLI
+28 LPLI
-33 PRPQSVISELG
+33 PKPRSVVSELG
-44 GFGYGSNL
+44 GFGYTLGVA
-52 EVITDNQELADLQAF
+52 VIAEDPLLDDLKAWV
-67 IPVESSLENSS
+67 PEGDAEGAAS
-78 GPLVLSLGLKHPS
+78 GPIVLALGCPHAS
-91 PEAYRLSIN
+91 AEAYRLTIT
-100 RREIRIQ
+100 RTEIRIQ
-107 GASPAGVFRGIQTLR
+107 GASPAGVFRGLQTLR
-122 QILAASNSAP
+122 QILAASTP
-132 QQPIKVLPLG
+132 DPTTRIRVLPLG
-142 VIEDWPSVSY
+142 VIEDAPVLSY
-152 RGTMLDVARHFFTV
+152 RGTMLDVARHFYTV
-166 DEVKRYID
+166 AEVKQYID
-174 QMAQYKIN
+174 QIAQYKIN
-182 TLHLHLSDDQGWRI
+182 ALHLHLSDDQGWRI
-196 EIKAYPRLTG
+196 EIKAYPRLTE

-216 SGGFYTQEDFL
+216 PGGYYTQEDFL
-227 ELQAYAAQRF
+227 ELQDYAAQRF

-265 TVSPYTGTAVG
+265 AVSPYTGTAVG
-276 FSTFDARNEAVYTF
+276 FSTFNARNEAVYTF
-290 VDQVVKELS
+290 IDQVVQEIS
-299 SLSTSPYFHLGGD
+299 ALSTSPYFHLGGD
-312 ESHVTSKEDYLYFVE
+312 ESHVTSKEDYVFFVE
-327 RVGQIIRTH
+327 RVGEIIRTH

-356 AQFWASE
+356 AQFWSSE
-363 KNALAAVDKK
+363 KNALAAADKK

-419 GLDADQILG
+419 GLDAEQILG

-446 LAFPRLICVAEL
+446 LAFPRLIGLAEL

-474 LTEVSYPGNKS
+474 LTEVSYPGKQAE
-485 SK
+485 